1 MAILMHDSTAI
12 EADIDPRFSS
22 KATPGDCPLFTL
34 PHVVF
39 NGRKMV
45 TDERAIVNIPLR
57 AKLLSGYGKY
67 AIQIGNAVTGV
78 MTISRANSQ
87 KEMRGEYPDYDQ
99 MENGIPA
106 CAPTETV
113 AGSDYTVLT
122 IKPDNNWLEAGQH
135 FHVFKITMGRYQRNA
150 EKEDHLPPHHTADI
164 LFGIQRPH

>member
-34 PHVVF
+34 PHVVL

-78 MTISRANSQ
+78 MTISRVNSQ
-87 KEMRGEYPDYDQ
+87 KEIRGEYPDDQ

-113 AGSDYTVLT
+113 TESDHTVLT
-122 IKPDNNWLEAGQH
+122 IRPDNNWLEPGQH
-135 FHVFKITMGRYQRNA
+135 FHVFKITMGGYQRNA
-150 EKEDHLPPHHTADI
+150 EKVDHLPPHQTTDI

>member
-57 AKLLSGYGKY
+57 AKLLSGYGKMQY
-67 AIQIGNAVTGV
+67 
-78 MTISRANSQ
+78 R
-87 KEMRGEYPDYDQ
+87 
-99 MENGIPA
+99 
-106 CAPTETV
+106 
-113 AGSDYTVLT
+113 
-122 IKPDNNWLEAGQH
+122 
-135 FHVFKITMGRYQRNA
+135 
-150 EKEDHLPPHHTADI
+150 
-164 LFGIQRPH
+164 

>member
-57 AKLLSGYGKY
+57 AKLLSSYGKY

-78 MTISRANSQ
+78 MIISRVNSQ
-87 KEMRGEYPDYDQ
+87 KEMRREYPDYQ

-113 AGSDYTVLT
+113 TESDHTVLT
-122 IKPDNNWLEAGQH
+122 IRPDNNWLEPGQH
-135 FHVFKITMGRYQRNA
+135 FHVFKITMGGYQRNA
-150 EKEDHLPPHHTADI
+150 EKVDHLPPHQTTDI

>member
-67 AIQIGNAVTGV
+67 AIHIGNAVTGV
-78 MTISRANSQ
+78 MTISRVNSQ

-113 AGSDYTVLT
+113 TGSD
-122 IKPDNNWLEAGQH
+122 
-135 FHVFKITMGRYQRNA
+135 
-150 EKEDHLPPHHTADI
+150 
-164 LFGIQRPH
+164 